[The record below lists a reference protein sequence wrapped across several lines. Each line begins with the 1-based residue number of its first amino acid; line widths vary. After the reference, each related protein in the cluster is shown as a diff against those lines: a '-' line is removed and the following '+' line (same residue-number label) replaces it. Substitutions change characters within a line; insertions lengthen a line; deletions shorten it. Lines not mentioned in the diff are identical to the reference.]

1 MLPGGEEESE
11 ELMTLS
17 ANDWGL
23 SRERCFGEDNLI
35 WEEHELGYSVVTLWL
50 KLKTSSFANS
60 GQIGSR
66 AIYGNTLK

>member
-23 SRERCFGEDNLI
+23 SRERCFGE
-35 WEEHELGYSVVTLWL
+35 V
-50 KLKTSSFANS
+50 
-60 GQIGSR
+60 
-66 AIYGNTLK
+66 